1 MVLGLSGHFHSLK
14 RYKQMVKS
22 CSESQMQTLLCH
34 DSEKAHHIN
43 QSLLVNGFLHDWSK
57 GPVKA
62 PQTVSVSEA
71 VKLLISIFACSCV
84 TKQSPLYIRPQ
95 SPKHKT
101 ALLVNKVQRE
111 HLVSFPGPTQY
122 AAKEDQ
128 VTLSL
133 YIKICQEKKTV
144 SQAHGDNKRR
154 NQTHIQLL
162 LKYIQFISL

>member
-1 MVLGLSGHFHSLK
+1 M
-14 RYKQMVKS
+14 
-22 CSESQMQTLLCH
+22 LCQ

-43 QSLLVNGFLHDWSK
+43 QSLLVNGFFHDWSK

-71 VKLLISIFACSCV
+71 MKLLISIFACSCV

-111 HLVSFPGPTQY
+111 HHVSFPGPTQD
-122 AAKEDQ
+122 ATKE

-133 YIKICQEKKTV
+133 YIKICREKKTV
-144 SQAHGDNKRR
+144 SRAHGDDKRR
-154 NQTHIQLL
+154 NQTHVQLRL
-162 LKYIQFISL
+162 NYIHFISLKSVGFLLKNC